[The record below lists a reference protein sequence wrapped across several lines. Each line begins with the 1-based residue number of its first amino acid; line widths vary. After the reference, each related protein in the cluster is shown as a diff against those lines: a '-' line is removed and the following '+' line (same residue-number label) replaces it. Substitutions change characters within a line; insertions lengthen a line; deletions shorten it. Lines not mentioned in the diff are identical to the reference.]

1 MASQCPRCSAPIAD
15 DSSYCIQC
23 GAPTPTVLSGVR
35 GGPVAPPPE
44 PPPVEEPVDARL
56 ARALGAGYELRGLV
70 GRGGFALVYE
80 VWDRQLERRLAVKVL
95 DPEVSWTSGML
106 ARFRQ
111 EARTLAKLQH
121 PAILGIHFVGEG
133 NGLNWYTMPFVE
145 GDALSA
151 LIRKRGAL
159 SGDEA
164 VAVARPV
171 LEALEHAHGAGLVH
185 RDIKPDNILVERETG
200 RVLLVDFGIAK
211 LLAPEA
217 ASHKTAT
224 GFTVGT
230 PHYMSP
236 EQALGQGQLDGR
248 SDLYA
253 LGATLFQLVTGTPPF
268 DGESSQEIVGKHVL
282 EPVKAPADL
291 DARVP
296 RWLSDV
302 IVRCLAKKPADRYQ
316 SAAEVLRAIDEG
328 SRWGGSGSARGSVT
342 ARLATA
348 SGGAP
353 DDRGSP
359 QPAAVG
365 ERSRREEP
373 IDRGREPTGGALE
386 HAPAAPSGAPATG
399 KRRHSTE
406 PRGGGPRWGPIM
418 GLGAVVLGLGAAM
431 VVAVWWLLTAGS
443 PSLVVRNAL
452 VEPAEILV
460 NGIPADTIAAG
471 EQAAIALARGEVEQ
485 VSWRLIRPT
494 MGDGT
499 PLGEEMA
506 DVFPTPPSRSKR
518 TEATIRA
525 VVGGQPMVAPL
536 VTNPSNRDLTAVINV
551 GTAAAVACGCVIP
564 ARGQRTHLG
573 YYHLFQN
580 SRIRVYDASS
590 GARGRFLEVPDL
602 AELADAISGAALI
615 EIRAAEPAR

>member
-1 MASQCPRCSAPIAD
+1 M
-15 DSSYCIQC
+15 QC

-35 GGPVAPPPE
+35 GVPGTPPPA
-44 PPPVEEPVDARL
+44 PKPDEEHIEERL
-56 ARALGAGYELRGLV
+56 ARVLGAGYEMRGLV

-121 PAILGIHFVGEG
+121 PAILAIHFVGEG
-133 NGLNWYTMPFVE
+133 EGLNWYAMPFVE
-145 GDALSA
+145 GDSLSA
-151 LIRKRGAL
+151 MIRKRGAL

-171 LEALEHAHGAGLVH
+171 LEALEHAHEAGLVH
-185 RDIKPDNILVERETG
+185 RDIKPDNVLVERETG

-211 LLAPEA
+211 LLAPEG

-296 RWLSDV
+296 RWLSDI

-316 SAAEVLRAIDEG
+316 SAGDVLRAIDEG
-328 SRWGGSGSARGSVT
+328 SRWGGASSARGSVT
-342 ARLATA
+342 KRLATVSGDA
-348 SGGAP
+348 SSQRESGQPAGVGTQGHREPPVDRGTEPEGGAIE
-353 DDRGSP
+353 RA
-359 QPAAVG
+359 AAVRSGPPAGG
-365 ERSRREEP
+365 ERTESPRR
-373 IDRGREPTGGALE
+373 T
-386 HAPAAPSGAPATG
+386 
-399 KRRHSTE
+399 
-406 PRGGGPRWGPIM
+406 RGGGPHWGPI
-418 GLGAVVLGLGAAM
+418 LGFGAALLGLGAAA
-431 VVAVWWLLTAGS
+431 VLAVWWVLAARS
-443 PSLVVRNAL
+443 PSLLVQNAL
-452 VEPAEILV
+452 VEPAEVLV

-471 EQAAIALARGEVEQ
+471 GQAVIALARGEVEQ

-506 DVFPTPPSRSKR
+506 DVFPTPPSRAKQA
-518 TEATIRA
+518 EATIRA

-536 VTNPSNRDLTAVINV
+536 VTNPSDRDLTAVINV
-551 GTAAAVACGCVIP
+551 GTAAAVPCGCVIP

-573 YYHLFQN
+573 YYRLFQN
-580 SRIRVYDASS
+580 TRMRVYDASS
-590 GARGRFLEVPDL
+590 GPRGRFLEVPDL
-602 AELADAISGAALI
+602 AELADVSSGAALI
-615 EIRAAEPAR
+615 EIRAPEPVR